1 MDYNYDFEE
10 LLNTDGDSVAY
21 CGDSVAYWDS
31 LSHKGSWNQA
41 IFLDTTPI
49 LVHTYELIGII
60 MWLDLQ

>member
-31 LSHKGSWNQA
+31 LSHKGS
-41 IFLDTTPI
+41 
-49 LVHTYELIGII
+49 
-60 MWLDLQ
+60 